1 MPPPRFLVPLALAV
15 AALVAVPSL
24 AMAERMSILYDDQA
38 AVRVLTDPSGPGPAI
53 GINRGAFRQDPGVG
67 GLFDPAGRD
76 GGYRIG
82 KVSGSLLAH
91 LSPQGIADRLQG
103 EIDDPGYGN
112 TSGLVAVDEIGNAY
126 NDGRVKIKYSYR
138 WVRGTRIRVA
148 SYNRLIVTR
157 TGWRLVRGRAPL
169 PVIAPGS
176 PGRKMSAAMRL
187 LAKRPYP
194 SGGSY
199 ARRVHFYVAPA
210 FLTSIADG
218 RGPHHH
224 LGRDGKPHR
233 ATWRGVMPALAR
245 SGGVW
250 LEMYHHSAA
259 TGLTSLSAAEWKKAP
274 RIFSAYSG
282 RFGVSQ
288 GRIHLLISSA
298 VAPPKGAR
306 GCGSPMQCQW
316 SLAHATPASARLLA
330 NGPGAY
336 RLGSQAQEWRTEF
349 NRVFA
354 GA

>member
-1 MPPPRFLVPLALAV
+1 MPPPRFLVPLSLAV

-24 AMAERMSILYDDQA
+24 AMAERMSILYDEQA

-53 GINRGAFRQDPGVG
+53 GIDRGAFRQDPGVG

-76 GGYRIG
+76 AGFRIG
-82 KVSGSLLAH
+82 KVSASLLAD
-91 LSPQGIADRLQG
+91 LSPEDIAARLQD

-126 NDGRVKIKYSYR
+126 NDGRVKVRYSYK
-138 WVRGTRIRVA
+138 WVRGTRIRV
-148 SYNRLIVTR
+148 SSLNRLIVTK
-157 TGWRLVRGRAPL
+157 TGWRLAKGPVPL
-169 PVIAPGS
+169 PVIAPDS
-176 PGRKMSAAMRL
+176 PGQKMSDAMRL
-187 LAKRPYP
+187 LAARPYP

-199 ARRVHFYVAPA
+199 AQRVHFYIAPA
-210 FLTSIADG
+210 FLTSIAAG
-218 RGPHHH
+218 RGPYHH

-259 TGLTSLSAAEWKKAP
+259 TGLTSLSAGEWRKAP
-274 RIFSAYSG
+274 RVFSAYSR

-288 GRIHLLISSA
+288 GRIHLVISSA
-298 VAPPKGAR
+298 VAPPKGSA

-316 SLAHATPASARLLA
+316 SLAQATPVSARLLA

-349 NRVFA
+349 NRVFT